1 MDKKLMAN
9 DQLKNDSTGEGINV
23 PGPPIHGVR
32 CCMAVVD
39 SEEHLSELLL
49 PLVDVVMMMVKIS
62 YRGIHKHEV

>member
-1 MDKKLMAN
+1 
-9 DQLKNDSTGEGINV
+9 
-23 PGPPIHGVR
+23 VR